1 MMNIDPVKYTLT
13 CWQGKTFEKI
23 FYLKDAQDNIILLN
37 GYTAR
42 MHVRPSI
49 DSDTITLDL
58 NTENGRI
65 EINGDDGS
73 VTLYVADEDTE
84 DIAAGTYKYDLEI
97 VSAGGR
103 VYCPIYGSFK
113 VKGEVTR
120 SA

>member
-1 MMNIDPVKYTLT
+1 MNIDPVKYTLT
-13 CWQGKTFEKI
+13 AWQGKTFEKT
-23 FYLKDAQDNIILLN
+23 FYLKDIDDNIILLN
-37 GYTAR
+37 GYTGR
-42 MHVRPSI
+42 MQVRPSI
-49 DSDTITLDL
+49 DSDEITIDLDAG
-58 NTENGRI
+58 NGGI
-65 EINGDDGS
+65 IVNGDDGS
-73 VTLYVADEDTE
+73 VTIYIADEDTE